1 MNLQVNQ
8 RIPLKIKRMGINGEG
23 IGFYQKTL
31 VFVPGALKGEEIYCQ
46 ITDVKRNFVQAKLLK
61 INKESKFRVQ
71 PACEIYQA
79 CGGCQIMHLRYDKQ
93 LDFKQDLL
101 LQALKKFKPAGYEH
115 FDIRPTIGMDQPT
128 HYRAKLQFQTRSFKG
143 KVTAGLYAEGS
154 HRLIGITDC
163 LVQDEVTQTIIN
175 AVSDLLTKHRIPIY
189 NERREQGIRT
199 VMVRRARQTGQVQ
212 LIFVTSCQVNLTR
225 LIEQLTKQFPA
236 IVTVALNWNQSKSSE
251 IYGERTE
258 ILWGQ
263 EAISEAVLDY
273 EFSLSPRA
281 FYQLNPQ
288 QTEVLYGEA
297 VKALD
302 IDGTEHLIDAYC
314 GVGTIGFAF
323 ARKVQSV
330 RGMDI
335 IPEAIEDAKKNAA
348 RMGLTNTHYEAGKAE
363 EIIPKWYQEGYR
375 ADALVVDPPR
385 TGLDE
390 KLLKTILKFKPA
402 KMVYVSCNVSTLA
415 RDLVELTKA
424 YKVEYIQSVDM
435 FPHTARTETVAL
447 LSKLNVDKHISV
459 EVELDELDLTSAE
472 SKATYAQIKEYILE
486 KFGLKVSALYIA
498 QIKKKC
504 GIELREN
511 YNKSKKEKQVIP
523 QCTPE
528 KEEAIMDALRHF
540 TERTTSKA

>member
-46 ITDVKRNFVQAKLLK
+46 VTSVKRNFVEARLLK
-61 INKESKFRVQ
+61 INKESKFRVK
-71 PACEIYQA
+71 PSCDIYQA

-101 LQALKKFKPAGYEH
+101 QQALKKFKPAGYEDYLIH
-115 FDIRPTIGMDQPT
+115 PTIGMDQPSY
-128 HYRAKLQFQTRSFKG
+128 YRAKLQFQTRSFKG
-143 KVTAGLYAEGS
+143 QVKAGLYAENS

-163 LVQDEVTQTIIN
+163 YVQDKETQKVIN
-175 AVSDLLTKHRIPIY
+175 RIADLLTKYRIPIY
-189 NERREQGIRT
+189 NERKEQGIRT
-199 VMVRRARQTGQVQ
+199 AMVRRARQSGQVQ
-212 LIFVTSCQVNLTR
+212 VIFVTSCQVNLTK
-225 LIEQLTKQFPA
+225 LIEELTKQFPA
-236 IVTVALNWNQSKSSE
+236 IVTVALNLNRQKSSD
-251 IYGERTE
+251 IYGEKTE
-258 ILWGQ
+258 ILWGKQ
-263 EAISEAVLDY
+263 AIQEAVLDY

-302 IDGTEHLIDAYC
+302 ITGNEDLIDAYC

-323 ARKVQSV
+323 ARKVKSV

-335 IPEAIEDAKKNAA
+335 IPEAIEDAKANAK

-363 EIIPKWYQEGYR
+363 EIIPKWYKEGYR

-390 KLLKTILKFKPA
+390 KLLKTILEYKPA

-435 FPHTARTETVAL
+435 FPHTARTEAVVK
-447 LSKLNVDKHISV
+447 LSKWL
-459 EVELDELDLTSAE
+459 
-472 SKATYAQIKEYILE
+472 
-486 KFGLKVSALYIA
+486 
-498 QIKKKC
+498 
-504 GIELREN
+504 
-511 YNKSKKEKQVIP
+511 
-523 QCTPE
+523 
-528 KEEAIMDALRHF
+528 
-540 TERTTSKA
+540 